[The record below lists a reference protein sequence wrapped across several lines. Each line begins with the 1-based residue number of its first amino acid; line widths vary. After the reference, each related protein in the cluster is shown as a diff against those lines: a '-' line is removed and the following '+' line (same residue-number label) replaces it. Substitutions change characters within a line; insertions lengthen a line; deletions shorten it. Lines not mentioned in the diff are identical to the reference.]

1 MGKTRSLC
9 FPRAVPNFVTDSRI
23 AGTEY
28 VSARAGENSP
38 TYGVYPPRPHPSL
51 YPVYHPVNVT
61 PACFAVNEFN
71 KETNAKLHI
80 VRVVAAL
87 EELRC
92 GYFRQ
97 LLTLEYPR
105 TYGVSPPPPRQSPY
119 YVDHPVNRAPAR
131 FSVDEFNKEADAKL
145 HLVRVVVALEQPRWG
160 YFHQLLTLE
169 VGDEDVAKIYDA
181 DVKTK
186 FGSSDMRLVSF
197 REDAYFVADSTIAST
212 AASDTGSTLMCDPDY
227 LLARAIEKLPTY
239 GFLFPRPRP
248 SPYPVDHHLIMA
260 PARFA
265 VDEINKEK
273 NANLHLV
280 RVVAAFDRR
289 SFEYFTQQLRLEVLD
304 EGMAKIYGA
313 EVKRKSGSSDMR
325 LVVFYEVG
333 NPS

>member
-1 MGKTRSLC
+1 MRL
-9 FPRAVPNFVTDSRI
+9 VNFMEVEDSII
-23 AGTEY
+23 AST
-28 VSARAGENSP
+28 
-38 TYGVYPPRPHPSL
+38 
-51 YPVYHPVNVT
+51 
-61 PACFAVNEFN
+61 
-71 KETNAKLHI
+71 
-80 VRVVAAL
+80 AASDRGPIL
-87 EELRC
+87 MRGP
-92 GYFRQ
+92 GYQ
-97 LLTLEYPR
+97 
-105 TYGVSPPPPRQSPY
+105 
-119 YVDHPVNRAPAR
+119 
-131 FSVDEFNKEADAKL
+131 
-145 HLVRVVVALEQPRWG
+145 
-160 YFHQLLTLE
+160 
-169 VGDEDVAKIYDA
+169 

-197 REDAYFVADSTIAST
+197 REDSTIAST

>member
-51 YPVYHPVNVT
+51 YPVYHPVNM
-61 PACFAVNEFN
+61 
-71 KETNAKLHI
+71 
-80 VRVVAAL
+80 
-87 EELRC
+87 
-92 GYFRQ
+92 
-97 LLTLEYPR
+97 
-105 TYGVSPPPPRQSPY
+105 
-119 YVDHPVNRAPAR
+119 APAR

-169 VGDEDVAKIYDA
+169 VVDEDVAKIYDA

-197 REDAYFVADSTIAST
+197 REDAYIVADSTIAST

-289 SFEYFTQQLRLEVLD
+289 SFEYFDWRCLMRAWPKFTEQ
-304 EGMAKIYGA
+304 
-313 EVKRKSGSSDMR
+313 KSGSSDMR

>member
-1 MGKTRSLC
+1 MGKTRSLS

-97 LLTLEYPR
+97 LLTLE
-105 TYGVSPPPPRQSPY
+105 
-119 YVDHPVNRAPAR
+119 
-131 FSVDEFNKEADAKL
+131 
-145 HLVRVVVALEQPRWG
+145 
-160 YFHQLLTLE
+160 

-197 REDAYFVADSTIAST
+197 REDSTIAST